1 MTTVALVPIL
11 VQAGTSVF
19 STIVAGA
26 SPFLIVLL
34 RPFQWLRG
42 SLRSWRAALIICAT
56 LTASWG
62 LFVVSHQM
70 RVRSHPQIDWAQVAL
85 NAIRSEQLTQ
95 NGQLSAKGEPRRL
108 RLLWEF
114 KQPGASF
121 LSTPTL
127 KDGRLYGA
135 SCTIDVGGTFGSIF
149 CLDAATGR
157 PIWQVAKINNQDLK
171 GVFSSPVLTANG
183 KYLIIGEGLHFD
195 SECHLIC
202 LDANTGR
209 LHWKIDIP
217 KNHVESSPAVFDD
230 FVVAGAGAIER
241 ANHLP
246 VDSPGYALCVR
257 ISDGTVLWRRDI
269 VDPESSPAIA
279 GDGVTYIGSGVGG
292 CAVVA
297 VRPNGDLS
305 WQTSTPYPATGP
317 ISIAKDL
324 VLAGT
329 GRGDFVNAD
338 RHPAGAVLAMNR
350 VSGKVQWRTDLPD
363 AVLGRMA
370 IGDEKAFCPV
380 RDGTVVALDLKDGSK
395 IWRQTISHAPVL
407 AGTALSGHSLYAVS
421 SDGFLVLL
429 DTSTGELI
437 EKHAVN
443 DETEPGR
450 RNLSLSSP
458 LVADGHVFVG
468 TETGGLRCFAGT
480 TH

>member
-1 MTTVALVPIL
+1 M
-11 VQAGTSVF
+11 F
-19 STIVAGA
+19 
-26 SPFLIVLL
+26 VL
-34 RPFQWLRG
+34 
-42 SLRSWRAALIICAT
+42 
-56 LTASWG
+56 
-62 LFVVSHQM
+62 SHQM
-70 RVRSHPQIDWAQVAL
+70 RVHSHPQIDWAQVAL
-85 NAIRSEQLTQ
+85 NAIRSEELAQKAQ
-95 NGQLSAKGEPRRL
+95 PSANGEPRRL

-127 KDGRLYGA
+127 KDGHLYGA
-135 SCTIDVGGTFGSIF
+135 SCIIDVGGTFGSIF

-183 KYLIIGEGLHFD
+183 KYLVIGEGLHFD

-202 LDANTGR
+202 LDADTGK

-257 ISDGTVLWRRDI
+257 VSDGTVLWRRDI
-269 VDPESSPAIA
+269 VDPESSPAVA
-279 GDGVTYIGSGVGG
+279 MDGVTYIGSGVSGS
-292 CAVVA
+292 AVLA
-297 VRPNGDLS
+297 VRPNGDFF
-305 WQTSTPYPATGP
+305 WQTPTPYPATGP
-317 ISIAKDL
+317 ISLAKDL
-324 VLAGT
+324 VLVGT

-338 RHPAGAVLAMNR
+338 RHPSGAVLAVNR
-350 VSGKVQWRTDLPD
+350 VNGKVQWRTELPD
-363 AVLGRMA
+363 AVLGRIA
-370 IGDEKAFCPV
+370 IGEEKAFCPV

-395 IWRQTISHAPVL
+395 IWRQTISHAPML
-407 AGTALSGHSLYAVS
+407 AGTALSGHSVYAVS

-429 DTSTGELI
+429 DARTGELL
-437 EKHAVN
+437 EKHALN

-458 LVADGHVFVG
+458 LVGDGRVFVG
-468 TETGGLRCFAGT
+468 SETGGLRCFVGT

>member
-34 RPFQWLRG
+34 RPFEWIRGLRP
-42 SLRSWRAALIICAT
+42 WRAALMICAT
-56 LTASWG
+56 LTASWA
-62 LFVVSHQM
+62 LFVLSHQM

-85 NAIRSEQLTQ
+85 NAIRTEELAQRAQPL
-95 NGQLSAKGEPRRL
+95 AKGGPRRL

-135 SCTIDVGGTFGSIF
+135 SCLIDVGGTFGSIF
-149 CLDAATGR
+149 CLDATTGR

-202 LDANTGR
+202 LDANTGK

-257 ISDGTVLWRRDI
+257 VSDGTVLWHRDI

-279 GDGVTYIGSGVGG
+279 TDGVIYIGSGVSG

-297 VRPNGDLS
+297 VHPNGDFF
-305 WQTSTPYPATGP
+305 WRTQTPYPATGP
-317 ISIAKDL
+317 ISVANDL

-338 RHPAGAVLAMNR
+338 PNPAGAVLAMNR
-350 VSGKVQWRTDLPD
+350 VNGKVQWQTNLPD
-363 AVLGRMA
+363 AVIGRMA
-370 IGDEKAFCPV
+370 ISDEKAFCPV
-380 RDGTVVALDLKDGSK
+380 RDGTVVALDLKDGRK

-407 AGTALSGHSLYAVS
+407 AGLALNGHSVYAVS

-429 DTSTGELI
+429 DTSTGDLL
-437 EKHAVN
+437 EKHPLN

-458 LVADGHVFVG
+458 LVADGRVFVG
-468 TETGGLRCFAGT
+468 SETGGLRCFVGT
-480 TH
+480 TN

>member
-42 SLRSWRAALIICAT
+42 SFRPWQAALLVCAA

-62 LFVVSHQM
+62 VFVLSHQM
-70 RVRSHPQIDWAQVAL
+70 RVHSHPQIDWAQVAL
-85 NAIRSEQLTQ
+85 NAIRSEELAQKAQ
-95 NGQLSAKGEPRRL
+95 PSANGEPRRL

-127 KDGRLYGA
+127 KDGHLYGA
-135 SCTIDVGGTFGSIF
+135 SCIIDVGGTFGSIF

-183 KYLIIGEGLHFD
+183 KYLVIGEGLHFD

-202 LDANTGR
+202 LDADTGK

-257 ISDGTVLWRRDI
+257 VSDGTVLWRRDI
-269 VDPESSPAIA
+269 VDPESSPAVA
-279 GDGVTYIGSGVGG
+279 MDGVTYIGSGVSGS
-292 CAVVA
+292 AVLA
-297 VRPNGDLS
+297 VRPNGDFF
-305 WQTSTPYPATGP
+305 WQTPTPYPATGP
-317 ISIAKDL
+317 ISLAKDL
-324 VLAGT
+324 VLVGT

-338 RHPAGAVLAMNR
+338 RHPSGAVLAVNR
-350 VSGKVQWRTDLPD
+350 VNGKVQWRTELPD
-363 AVLGRMA
+363 AVLGRIA
-370 IGDEKAFCPV
+370 IGEEKAFCPV

-395 IWRQTISHAPVL
+395 IWRQTISHAPML
-407 AGTALSGHSLYAVS
+407 AGTALSGHSVYAVS

-429 DTSTGELI
+429 DARTGELL
-437 EKHAVN
+437 EKHALN

-458 LVADGHVFVG
+458 LVGDGRVFVG
-468 TETGGLRCFAGT
+468 SETGGLRCFVGT